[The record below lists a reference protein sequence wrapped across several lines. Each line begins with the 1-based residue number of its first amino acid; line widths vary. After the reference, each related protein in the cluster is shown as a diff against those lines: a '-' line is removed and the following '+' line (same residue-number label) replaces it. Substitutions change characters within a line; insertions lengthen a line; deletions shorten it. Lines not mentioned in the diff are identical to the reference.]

1 MRKTNS
7 RVPMFLIALMLGS
20 LMTWVPP
27 VAAAG
32 ETSEDE
38 ELQAQSITAMF
49 DSTTESTTVFWSNIA
64 TSDYPLML
72 QMQQSRYL
80 VYRHNAPL
88 NESVVANLQPWANVS
103 MCPGLVGSCS
113 EGTFQETYPLPA
125 GTNGTYYYAIVT
137 YFENNNDN
145 DSGNDYTYIINQVPY
160 SPEYVGNYIHN
171 EANLSEGVIELT
183 NEITAPF
190 FVQANYVESLGVT
203 DISWV
208 NLNTIV
214 PDSLPEIGESAYE
227 ISVYRHLQIANRETW
242 MGIFKE
248 QVAQLDAGDTS
259 YRYQVPAETDID
271 AYYTVT
277 YFYLGYEDVRFL
289 GTNTLENFIHED
301 NVAPGAI
308 QDVAASFAAEPAG
321 GTGNTTITWTDI
333 ESESGET
340 YHIWRSGL
348 PINDTTSDGVEMIG
362 TASDEDGV
370 YMHEVERG
378 MLGLAYYAVTAS
390 DGYGNHNNIV
400 TESAALQF
408 EDAVEED
415 TFTPWVAEP
424 TNVFA
429 EYLGGGQTI
438 VTWTDQ
444 LGVEGEQY
452 HVWRSSVRLTS
463 LSNLELVAELVTIV
477 PDSVE
482 TATIEIGDDLD
493 EPSYYCVSSLAR
505 YSLSSQ
511 PYEDLRFM
519 QNCWGPIDEDTRNPD
534 LAFLQDAYMTD
545 QGGEK
550 ITLLRWVNSMSES
563 GETYQIWMSET
574 DPFQGNTSLMNGD
587 VILDEGWV
595 PVLDPIVAL
604 SNNMPDFTRAIPLE
618 VNLDKQ
624 TWYAVTMTDQYGNA
638 NTQFSMSMNA
648 RTVIEDTTPPEL
660 TLEVRNDAGELVDA
674 LRAGEY
680 QLRIYSNEPL
690 SEYPILDI
698 TTSDYA
704 VDEFGTILSGE
715 FFTERGSTVR
725 AQPLQGSVENAY
737 RYTFEITSQMETAD
751 IHLVITIRDAS
762 QNQAIIDVLG
772 WSIDSQLPTI
782 EVYAPSQNSLYLYGE
797 SIHVY
802 GAVSDDVGVTAVE
815 VKFRYYQNN
824 LMRETEWTAMIDL
837 TTHST
842 DENTI
847 VFEWWEPAA
856 TFHDLGK
863 NQRVFIRVTDL
874 SGNEREWNTQFT
886 VDNCVRTILDYQT
899 ACIGQDVF
907 EPEAEEEP
915 VEESYYEGIYLMVY
929 ALGGINVILL
939 ILTMM
944 SVLMSSGDGK
954 KKKGEDDEEDD
965 WMREFMGGGSDS
977 DSDSDAGGAADIR
990 GDLDSAP
997 VRDLSKTEVLAE
1009 DEDPFAKS
1017 EGRDLKR
1024 REKKDVDEDSDDDDD
1039 DDEDDDDF
1047 DDEDDDWDDDSG
1059 PKKKTVKRKSPKKR
1073 KTIKRK
1079 K

>member
-7 RVPMFLIALMLGS
+7 RVPMILIALMLGS

-32 ETSEDE
+32 ENSEDA

-64 TSDYPLML
+64 TTDYPLML

-80 VYRHNAPL
+80 VYRGNVPL

-145 DSGNDYTYIINQVPY
+145 DSGNDYSYIINQVTF
-160 SPEYVGNYIHN
+160 SPVFVGNYIHN
-171 EANLSEGVIELT
+171 EANLSAGVIELT

-214 PDSLPEIGESAYE
+214 PDSLPEIGESAYQ
-227 ISVYRHLQIANRETW
+227 ISVYRHLQVANRETW
-242 MGIFKE
+242 MGISKE
-248 QVAQLDAGDTS
+248 QIAQLVAGDTF
-259 YRYQVPAETDID
+259 YRYSVPAETDID

-370 YMHEVERG
+370 YRHEVDRG

-390 DGYGNHNNIV
+390 DGNGNHNNVV

-429 EYLGGGQTI
+429 EYLGGGQTT

-463 LSNLELVAELVTIV
+463 LSNLELVAELVATV

-482 TATIEIGDDLD
+482 TVNIEIEDDID
-493 EPSYYCVSSLAR
+493 EPTYYCVSSLAR

-511 PYEDLRFM
+511 PYEDMRFM
-519 QNCWGPIDEDTRNPD
+519 DNCWGPIDEDTRNPD

-545 QGGEK
+545 QGGDK

-563 GETYQIWMSET
+563 GETYQIWMCDT
-574 DPFQGNTSLMNGD
+574 DPFEGNTSLMNGD

-604 SNNMPDFTRAIPLE
+604 SNNMPDFTRAITLE
-618 VNLDKQ
+618 DNLNKQ
-624 TWYAVTMTDQYGNA
+624 TWYAVTITDQYGNS

-660 TLEVRNDAGELVDA
+660 TIEVRNEAGEIVDA
-674 LRAGEY
+674 LRAGDY

-737 RYTFEITSQMETAD
+737 RYSFEITSQMETAD
-751 IHLVITIRDAS
+751 IHAVITIRDSS
-762 QNQAIIDVLG
+762 QNQAIVDVLG

-824 LMRETEWTAMIDL
+824 LMRETEWSAMTDL
-837 TTHST
+837 TSHST
-842 DENTI
+842 DENTV

-856 TFHDLGK
+856 TFYDLGK
-863 NQRVFIRVTDL
+863 NQRVFIRVTDS
-874 SGNEREWNTQFT
+874 SGNELEWNTQFT

-915 VEESYYEGIYLMVY
+915 VEESYYEGVYLMVY
-929 ALGGINVILL
+929 ALGGINVVLL

-954 KKKGEDDEEDD
+954 KKSEDEDEDD
-965 WMREFMGGGSDS
+965 WMREFMGGGSDEG
-977 DSDSDAGGAADIR
+977 AGEAADIR
-990 GDLDSAP
+990 GDLDNAP
-997 VRDLSKTEVLAE
+997 VRDLSKTEVLE
-1009 DEDPFAKS
+1009 PDEDPFAKS
-1017 EGRDLKR
+1017 EGRDIKR
-1024 REKKDVDEDSDDDDD
+1024 REKKDTVDDSE
-1039 DDEDDDDF
+1039 DDEDDEDDDF
-1047 DDEDDDWDDDSG
+1047 DDEEDDWDDDSG
-1059 PKKKTVKRKSPKKR
+1059 PKKKTVKRKTAKR
-1073 KTIKRK
+1073 KSIKRK